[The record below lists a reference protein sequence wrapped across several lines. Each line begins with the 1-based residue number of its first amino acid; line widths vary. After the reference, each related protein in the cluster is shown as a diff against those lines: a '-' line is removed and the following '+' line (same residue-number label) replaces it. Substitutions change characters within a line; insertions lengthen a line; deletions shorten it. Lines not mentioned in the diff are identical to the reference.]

1 MAKRPLLR
9 SRRQKGFKML
19 ENDRARELVKEL
31 MEQSDGTRADDYAAL
46 LEDLEDRIS
55 EKDKLEAQVKKV
67 ENANTLLKRENFRLF
82 ERVGASGTR
91 VTENDP
97 NTDTDLEKEKQPLD
111 YLKGFIDNNGFF
123 N

>member
-1 MAKRPLLR
+1 
-9 SRRQKGFKML
+9 ML

-31 MEQSDGTRADDYAAL
+31 MEQSDGTRADDFAAL

-67 ENANTLLKRENFRLF
+67 ENSNTLLKRENFRLF
-82 ERVGASGTR
+82 ERVGASGSKAE
-91 VTENDP
+91 ENDL
-97 NTDTDLEKEKQPLD
+97 NTDTDPEKEKEPLD
-111 YLKGFIDNNGFF
+111 YLKGFVDDNGFF

>member
-1 MAKRPLLR
+1 
-9 SRRQKGFKML
+9 ML
-19 ENDRARELVKEL
+19 ENDRAKELVKEL

-46 LEDLEDRIS
+46 LEDLEDRIT

-82 ERVGASGTR
+82 ERVGASATR
-91 VTENDP
+91 DTENDP